1 MLTLLP
7 IWFGLSPMNFQTK
20 YASYLSQRLP
30 FFYGWVIVG
39 CAGCAAFARQ
49 GAAVATLSVFV
60 TPMSDEFGWSRTE
73 FSGAVSLGGLLAA
86 LSAPAVGVL
95 ADRRGSG
102 VILTLAALVLGC
114 AALALSHTN
123 SLIWFYIAFCIGRMT
138 FASPFDIGI
147 SSAVAQWFVRL
158 RGQAMSYINVVFSL
172 SLAAMPVIAYSAM
185 SEDGWRNG
193 WFMIAIIVFTLGVAP
208 NLLLMVR
215 RPEDIGLTP
224 DPDSALSPSDTS
236 PAQSFVEPNFTR
248 GQALRT
254 PSLWLIMGF
263 TVFIF
268 PVQAG
273 ISLHQIPHLVE
284 RGLSPLVAVSAVS
297 IQSIIGALSGLLFG
311 LFARRYSARL
321 GLCIGALAMSLSALI
336 LLTVTVPWQ
345 AFVGTGLFGF
355 GIAGILT
362 LLPVIWAEYYGR
374 ENFGAIRGITLP
386 VQVLAQAS
394 GPLIAGV
401 FRDLSDNYDTS
412 LSLFAGSAVIA
423 AAFAFLARPPS
434 PASENGYN

>member
-1 MLTLLP
+1 MTL
-7 IWFGLSPMNFQTK
+7 STRT
-20 YASYLSQRLP
+20 AHYLSRRLP

-39 CAGCAAFARQ
+39 CAGCGAFVRQ

-60 TPMSDEFGWSRTE
+60 TPMSDEFGWSRAE

-86 LSAPAVGVL
+86 LTAPAIGVL

-102 VILTLAALVLGC
+102 MILSVAALVLGT
-114 AALALSHTN
+114 AALALSQTN
-123 SLIWFYIAFCIGRMT
+123 SLVWFYIAFCLARMT

-158 RGQAMSYINVVFSL
+158 RGQAMSYINVVFSV
-172 SLAAMPVIAYSAM
+172 SLAMMPVIAYTAM
-185 SEDGWRNG
+185 SAGDWRDGW
-193 WFMIAIIVFTLGVAP
+193 FTIAIVVLTIGVAP
-208 NLLLMVR
+208 NLLLLAR

-224 DPDSALSPSDTS
+224 DPEPARLSVSSGEANAPIKEPS
-236 PAQSFVEPNFTR
+236 FTR
-248 GQALRT
+248 AEALRT
-254 PSLWLIMGF
+254 PALWFIMGF

-284 RGLSPLVAVSAVS
+284 RGLSPMVAVSAVS
-297 IQSIIGALSGLLFG
+297 SQSIVGAVSGVAFG

-321 GLCIGALAMSLSALI
+321 GLCIGALSMSASAVVLLS
-336 LLTVTVPWQ
+336 VDHPWQ
-345 AFVGTGLFGF
+345 AFVATSLFGF

-374 ENFGAIRGITLP
+374 SNFGAIRGVTLP

-394 GPLIAGV
+394 GPLAAGLL
-401 FRDLSDNYDTS
+401 RDWHHDYSLS
-412 LSLFAGSAVIA
+412 LSLFTVFAIIA
-423 AAFAFLARPPS
+423 AGLAFLARPPQ
-434 PASENGYN
+434 PVGDPP

>member
-1 MLTLLP
+1 MTLP
-7 IWFGLSPMNFQTK
+7 TKTAYNLSRQ
-20 YASYLSQRLP
+20 LP

-39 CAGCAAFARQ
+39 CAGCAAFVRQ

-60 TPMSDEFGWSRTE
+60 TPMTDEFGWSRAE

-86 LSAPAVGVL
+86 LTAPAIGVL

-102 VILTLAALVLGC
+102 MILSVAALVLGG
-114 AALALSHTN
+114 AALALSQTN
-123 SLIWFYIAFCIGRMT
+123 SLIWFYVAFCIARMT

-158 RGQAMSYINVVFSL
+158 RGQAMSYINVILSI
-172 SLAAMPVIAYSAM
+172 SLAMMPVIAFTAM
-185 SEDGWRNG
+185 SNGDWRNG
-193 WFMIAIIVFTLGVAP
+193 WFTIAILVLTIGVAP
-208 NLLLMVR
+208 NLLLLTR

-224 DPDSALSPSDTS
+224 DPKSARLP
-236 PAQSFVEPNFTR
+236 VEPGRAAAPINEPSFTR
-248 GQALRT
+248 AEALRT
-254 PSLWLIMGF
+254 PALWFIMGF

-297 IQSIIGALSGLLFG
+297 SQSIVGAVAGVAFG
-311 LFARRYSARL
+311 LFARRYSARI
-321 GLCIGALAMSLSALI
+321 GLCIGAIAASMSAII
-336 LLTVTVPWQ
+336 LLMVASGWQ
-345 AFVGTGLFGF
+345 AFVATSLFGF

-362 LLPVIWAEYYGR
+362 LLPVIWAEYNGR
-374 ENFGAIRGITLP
+374 ENYGAIRGVTLP

-394 GPLIAGV
+394 GPLIAG
-401 FRDLSDNYDTS
+401 FLRDWTNDYNAS
-412 LSLFAGSAVIA
+412 LSLFTIFAIIA
-423 AAFAFLARPPS
+423 AGLVFFARPPTTVAES
-434 PASENGYN
+434 VGENQ

>member
-1 MLTLLP
+1 MNFSTRTAYHLSRRLP
-7 IWFGLSPMNFQTK
+7 I
-20 YASYLSQRLP
+20 
-30 FFYGWVIVG
+30 FYGWVIVG
-39 CAGCAAFARQ
+39 CAGCAAFVRQ

-86 LSAPAVGVL
+86 LTAPAIGVL

-102 VILTLAALVLGC
+102 MILSVAALVLGT
-114 AALALSHTN
+114 AALALSQTN
-123 SLIWFYIAFCIGRMT
+123 SLIWFYIAFCIARMT

-158 RGQAMSYINVVFSL
+158 RGQAMSYINVVFSI
-172 SLAAMPVIAYSAM
+172 SLAMMPVIAYTAM
-185 SEDGWRNG
+185 SAGDWRDGWLT
-193 WFMIAIIVFTLGVAP
+193 IAIVVFTIGVAP
-208 NLLLMVR
+208 NLLLLAR

-224 DPDSALSPSDTS
+224 DPESARLPVDPENAAAPIIEPS
-236 PAQSFVEPNFTR
+236 FTR
-248 GQALRT
+248 AQALRT
-254 PSLWLIMGF
+254 PALWFIMGF

-297 IQSIIGALSGLLFG
+297 SQSIVGAVSGVAFG

-321 GLCIGALAMSLSALI
+321 GLCIGALAMSMSALV
-336 LLTVTVPWQ
+336 LLNVDHAWQ
-345 AFVGTGLFGF
+345 AFAATSLFGF

-374 ENFGAIRGITLP
+374 ANFGAIRGVTLP

-401 FRDLSDNYDTS
+401 LRDWHNDYSLS
-412 LSLFAGSAVIA
+412 LSLFAGFAIA
-423 AAFAFLARPPS
+423 AAGLAFLARPPHS
-434 PASENGYN
+434 VGDTP

>member
-1 MLTLLP
+1 MTLP
-7 IWFGLSPMNFQTK
+7 TKTAYNLSRQ
-20 YASYLSQRLP
+20 LP

-39 CAGCAAFARQ
+39 CVGCAAFVRQ

-60 TPMSDEFGWSRTE
+60 TPMTDEFGWSRAE

-86 LSAPAVGVL
+86 LTAPAIGVL

-102 VILTLAALVLGC
+102 MILSVAALVLGG
-114 AALALSHTN
+114 AALALSQTN
-123 SLIWFYIAFCIGRMT
+123 SLIWFYVAFCIARMT

-158 RGQAMSYINVVFSL
+158 RGQAMSYINVILSI
-172 SLAAMPVIAYSAM
+172 SLAMMPVIAFTAM
-185 SEDGWRNG
+185 SNGDWRNG
-193 WFMIAIIVFTLGVAP
+193 WFTIAILVLTIGVAP
-208 NLLLMVR
+208 NLLLLTR

-224 DPDSALSPSDTS
+224 DPKSARLP
-236 PAQSFVEPNFTR
+236 VEPGRAAAPINEPSFTR
-248 GQALRT
+248 AEALRT
-254 PSLWLIMGF
+254 PALWFIMGF

-297 IQSIIGALSGLLFG
+297 SQSIVGAVAGIAFG
-311 LFARRYSARL
+311 LFARRYSARI
-321 GLCIGALAMSLSALI
+321 GLCIGAIATSMSAII
-336 LLTVTVPWQ
+336 LLMVASGWQ
-345 AFVGTGLFGF
+345 AFVATSLFGF

-374 ENFGAIRGITLP
+374 ENYGAIRGVTLP

-394 GPLIAGV
+394 GPLIAG
-401 FRDLSDNYDTS
+401 FLRDWTNDYNAS
-412 LSLFAGSAVIA
+412 LSLFTIFAIIA
-423 AAFAFLARPPS
+423 AGLVFFARPP
-434 PASENGYN
+434 ATVAKLVGENQ